1 MQHLK
6 EVIADVLF
14 QDKSPRAYSYLINVR
29 VNPKG
34 QSRMDN
40 PEKLGILG
48 TQDEDKKKHT
58 TQFVMDTTICNKTQI
73 T

>member
-1 MQHLK
+1 MQLLK

-48 TQDEDKKKHT
+48 TQDEDRKKSHNI
-58 TQFVMDTTICNKTQI
+58 ICDGHHYMQ
-73 T
+73 